1 MRIGIVVP
9 QGWTGEYD
17 GWDAKR
23 AWERTV
29 WIGQQAE
36 SLGFESVWAF
46 DHFETEPVPNDELT
60 FESFTT
66 LTALAVLT
74 GRVRLGH
81 IVTCAGYRNPALAT
95 KMISTM
101 DVIAEG
107 RMELGLGAGW
117 KADEWVA
124 YGYEFP
130 PVAERMRQLQDAL
143 EIASRLLGPGRATYE
158 GSTAQ
163 VHEAINVPKGLQQP
177 RIPIIVGGNG
187 REVTWRLAARYAD
200 ELNLDS
206 LPIEDLVESML
217 VIAQRC
223 EEVDRDP
230 STLTVSMHAWW
241 EHLEQG
247 NPTEMLAAYREA
259 GIGRVM
265 ALIREAVTDDE
276 ALPRFREQALAA
288 GAAFVPAMSVSDR

>member
-1 MRIGIVVP
+1 
-9 QGWTGEYD
+9 
-17 GWDAKR
+17 
-23 AWERTV
+23 
-29 WIGQQAE
+29 
-36 SLGFESVWAF
+36 
-46 DHFETEPVPNDELT
+46 
-60 FESFTT
+60 
-66 LTALAVLT
+66 
-74 GRVRLGH
+74 
-81 IVTCAGYRNPALAT
+81 
-95 KMISTM
+95 
-101 DVIAEG
+101 
-107 RMELGLGAGW
+107 
-117 KADEWVA
+117 
-124 YGYEFP
+124 
-130 PVAERMRQLQDAL
+130 MRQLQDAL